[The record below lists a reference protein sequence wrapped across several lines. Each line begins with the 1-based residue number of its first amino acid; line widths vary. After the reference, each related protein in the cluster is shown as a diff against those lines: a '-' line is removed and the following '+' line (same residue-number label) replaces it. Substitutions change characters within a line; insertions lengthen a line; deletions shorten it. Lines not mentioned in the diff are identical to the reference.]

1 VSLSVPDSG
10 SSSAVI
16 AGMSAGVVLLFVT
29 VAVAV
34 IYYHHRKKNGK
45 YNIHLIIQTVNMR
58 LLCKNNLY
66 KSVEVF
72 ICFLI
77 DQSKK
82 CVFFQAGGD

>member
-34 IYYHHRKKNGK
+34 IYCRPRTSAIGKNGK
-45 YNIHLIIQTVNMR
+45 YNIKLIIQNVNMR
-58 LLCKNNLY
+58 
-66 KSVEVF
+66 F
-72 ICFLI
+72 I
-77 DQSKK
+77 
-82 CVFFQAGGD
+82 V